1 MIFTLKIAAGQ
12 LGLVSAIL
20 KTKAKELPIYSII
33 MLPNIRNYLIV
44 EANNE
49 NTLKRAIADIPYV
62 RKNSLNIGHVSDTE
76 LDSLLHLESVMEK
89 LKQGAV
95 IEIKNGYLK
104 GEKARILRV
113 NPTKEEVTV
122 EILDATIKM
131 PITIKAE
138 TVKLYQSESH

>member
-1 MIFTLKIAAGQ
+1 MIYTLKVAAGQ
-12 LGLVSAIL
+12 LELVAAIL

-33 MLPNIRNYLIV
+33 MLPNIKNYLIV

-62 RKNSLNIGHVSDTE
+62 RKNSLNIGTVSETE
-76 LDSLLHLESVMEK
+76 LDSLLHLESEMEK
-89 LKQGAV
+89 LKPDAIV
-95 IEIKNGYLK
+95 EIKSGYLK
-104 GEKARILRV
+104 GEKARVVRV

-138 TVKLYQSESH
+138 TVKLYQK